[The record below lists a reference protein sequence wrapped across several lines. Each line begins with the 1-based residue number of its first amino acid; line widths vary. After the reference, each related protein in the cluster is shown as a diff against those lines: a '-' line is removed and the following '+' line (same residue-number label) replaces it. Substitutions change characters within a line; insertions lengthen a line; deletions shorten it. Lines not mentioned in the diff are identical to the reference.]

1 MLARDALKHKEKTF
15 EPLQGGKYYS
25 LLVVG
30 LFLHIIKVI
39 RKVLPSPHTQSHPFF
54 CPNFILIIDYS

>member
-30 LFLHIIKVI
+30 FIKVI

-54 CPNFILIIDYS
+54 CPNFILIIGYS